1 MSSYG
6 QSLELLNLLLVLSGL
21 LRDPSLLD
29 KLALS
34 SLHVAAW
41 ITGKSTAHHIC
52 HFSVLLWLLL
62 VLLLLLDNLLPSSL
76 LALEIRGRSPLVVI
90 VLVSLL
96 NGLI

>member
-1 MSSYG
+1 MSSDG
-6 QSLELLNLLLVLSGL
+6 QPLELLNLLLVLCRL
-21 LRDPSLLD
+21 LRAASLLD
-29 KLALS
+29 ELALS

-62 VLLLLLDNLLPSSL
+62 VLLLLLDNLLSSSL
-76 LALEIRGRSPLVVI
+76 LALQVRCSSPLVVI

-96 NGLI
+96 NRLI